1 MFMCVYVD
9 VNKIVVISAFK
20 TPLYLY
26 AQVKRNLEIVQTRCM
41 QISAEIVSKSKPRDL
56 YHTVHYYCV
65 VGIMEVWV
73 FLLKLSPNN
82 QPHFSF
88 ITAWLGITKCKNK
101 CFQSD
106 PKPFQQFL

>member
-1 MFMCVYVD
+1 MFISSYFLAHGKFDYLCFVPVALHVMCVYVD
-9 VNKIVVISAFK
+9 VNKFFVISAFK

-41 QISAEIVSKSKPRDL
+41 QISAEIVSKSKPDDL

-73 FLLKLSPNN
+73 FLLKLAPNN
-82 QPHFSF
+82 QPHFTF
-88 ITAWLGITKCKNK
+88 PL
-101 CFQSD
+101 
-106 PKPFQQFL
+106 